1 MSKNSTST
9 VNSILAR
16 CFVEPSF
23 LDQMVSNVQSAL
35 RGYALD
41 EQALSDFQKLDIGR
55 VRNIAGFITKVK
67 NGHFRSVL
75 PSTTALLEYYAK
87 EIEVFA
93 EFNAIQQGWGSTA
106 EVSKQ
111 ARLSRFIRFVADRI
125 ETGLFEGLVGLRE
138 IFMHE
143 RLQWQATA
151 GFAEDVAAVPNRP
164 MPGSFLPASREDLD
178 VLSPVVQ
185 GRLLVGRY
193 DLDPLVIDSLIIQGR
208 FSPEAITGGSR
219 FVAYWGDPASRRV
232 RCLDLDAATAVL
244 LDYVDGER
252 SVASISLE
260 ARNVLGPDLVEA
272 EVKDFFWHAA
282 SMGMFRFEAPV
293 SQ

>member
-138 IFMHE
+138 IFYA
-143 RLQWQATA
+143 RKAPVA
-151 GFAEDVAAVPNRP
+151 GHSRFRRRRCRRPLNRP
-164 MPGSFLPASREDLD
+164 MPGSFLPASCEDLFD
-178 VLSPVVQ
+178 VLS
-185 GRLLVGRY
+185 
-193 DLDPLVIDSLIIQGR
+193 S
-208 FSPEAITGGSR
+208 GGS
-219 FVAYWGDPASRRV
+219 GPPARRP
-232 RCLDLDAATAVL
+232 L
-244 LDYVDGER
+244 
-252 SVASISLE
+252 
-260 ARNVLGPDLVEA
+260 
-272 EVKDFFWHAA
+272 
-282 SMGMFRFEAPV
+282 
-293 SQ
+293 